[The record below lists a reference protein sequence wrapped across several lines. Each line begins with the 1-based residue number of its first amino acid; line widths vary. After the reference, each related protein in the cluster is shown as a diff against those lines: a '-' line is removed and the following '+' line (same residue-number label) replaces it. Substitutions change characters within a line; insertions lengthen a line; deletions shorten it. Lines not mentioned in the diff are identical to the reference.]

1 MKRIC
6 VYCGSGVGKG
16 PEYAEAAAALGK
28 ALVDDGL
35 GLVFGGGKIGMMG
48 VVARAVLD
56 GRGEAVGVIPQ
67 SLMDRDLALLN
78 VTDLRVVAD
87 MHQRKAMMAD
97 LADGF
102 IALPGGFGTVEELFE
117 ILTWAQLGFHAKP
130 VGLLNVS
137 GYFDHLIRFV
147 EHAVTEGF
155 IAPGYLGLL
164 LMHERPVDLLAML
177 EAYEAPAVDKAQ
189 WALDGNGRNQ

>member
-16 PEYAEAAAALGK
+16 SAYSDAAAALGRAMVEK
-28 ALVDDGL
+28 DL

-48 VVARAVLD
+48 VIARAVLAA
-56 GRGEAVGVIPQ
+56 GGEAIGVIPE
-67 SLMDRDLALLN
+67 SLMARDLALDS

-87 MHQRKAMMAD
+87 MHERKALMAKR
-97 LADGF
+97 ADAF
-102 IALPGGFGTVEELFE
+102 IALPGGFGTMEELLE

-137 GYFDHLIRFV
+137 GYFDHLIRFI
-147 EHAVTEGF
+147 EHAVEERF
-155 IAPGYLGLL
+155 IAPGYRGLL
-164 LMHERPVDLLAML
+164 LVHEDPSELLAML
-177 EAYEAPAVDKAQ
+177 GRYEPLDVDKAR
-189 WALDGNGRNQ
+189 WALDSRSDR

>member
-6 VYCGSGVGKG
+6 VYCGSGLGNSA
-16 PEYAEAAAALGK
+16 EYAEAAALLGK
-28 ALVDDGL
+28 ALVEDGV

-48 VVARAVLD
+48 AAARAVLN
-56 GRGEAVGVIPQ
+56 GGGEAIGVIPQ
-67 SLMDRDLALLN
+67 SLMDRDLALLD
-78 VTDLRVVAD
+78 VTELRIVPD
-87 MHQRKAMMAD
+87 MHQRKAMMAE
-97 LADGF
+97 LADAF

-155 IAPGYLGLL
+155 IARGYLGLL
-164 LMHERPVDLLAML
+164 LVHERPVDLLAML
-177 EAYEAPAVDKAQ
+177 EAYERPKVDKAQ
-189 WALDGNGRNQ
+189 WALDGNNIGQ

>member
-16 PEYAEAAAALGK
+16 SAYSDAAAALGR
-28 ALVDDGL
+28 AMVARDM

-48 VVARAVLD
+48 VIARAVLAA
-56 GRGEAVGVIPQ
+56 GGEAIGVIPE
-67 SLMDRDLALLN
+67 SLMARDLALDS

-87 MHQRKAMMAD
+87 MHERKALMAKR
-97 LADGF
+97 ADAF
-102 IALPGGFGTVEELFE
+102 IALPGGFGTMEELLE

-137 GYFDHLIRFV
+137 GYFDHLIRFI
-147 EHAVTEGF
+147 EHAVEERF
-155 IAPGYLGLL
+155 IAPGYRGLL
-164 LMHERPVDLLAML
+164 LVHEDPSELLAML
-177 EAYEAPAVDKAQ
+177 GRYEPLDVDKAR
-189 WALDGNGRNQ
+189 WALDSRSDR